1 MKTMKNKPSV
11 PLDNKDLIS
20 ILSTYPED
28 TPIYLEVEGVSKT
41 LRRVIF
47 TTDDG
52 TITLIDKGGKQ

>member
-1 MKTMKNKPSV
+1 MKNKPSV
-11 PLDNKDLIS
+11 PLNNKDLMS

-28 TPIYLEVEGVSKT
+28 APIYLNVEGVSKT

-52 TITLIDKGGKQ
+52 TITLIDKGD

>member
-1 MKTMKNKPSV
+1 MKNKPSV

-52 TITLIDKGGKQ
+52 TITLIDKGE